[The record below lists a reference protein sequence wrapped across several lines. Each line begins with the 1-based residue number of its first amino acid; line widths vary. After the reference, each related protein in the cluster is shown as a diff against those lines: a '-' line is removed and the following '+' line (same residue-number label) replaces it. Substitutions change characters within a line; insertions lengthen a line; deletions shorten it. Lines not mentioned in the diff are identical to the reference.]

1 MSDLTLFGIP
11 TCDTCRKAR
20 RALEAAGHSVTFRDV
35 RAEPLSPGE
44 WAEMVTALGD
54 GVVNRRAPSFRAL
67 EPDLQV
73 AAPADLLAAAPV
85 VMKRPVIRA
94 GDRWF
99 LGWGAD
105 VQAAFA

>member
-1 MSDLTLFGIP
+1 MSITLYGIP

-20 RALEAAGHSVTFRDV
+20 RALEAAGHTVAFRDV
-35 RAEPLSPGE
+35 RAAPLTAAE
-44 WAEMVTALGD
+44 WAEMVAALGD

-67 EPDLQV
+67 EPSVQD

-94 GDRWF
+94 GDAWH
-99 LGWGAD
+99 LGWGAP
-105 VQAAFA
+105 VQAALL